1 MKARWSVLFL
11 SVGNVETTVNAV
23 ASVDDGGRKKPQGKR
38 ENLEICNISND
49 SQDLGKVAAEA
60 AISLAEVL
68 TEVPLNA
75 FH

>member
-1 MKARWSVLFL
+1 MKARWSVLIL
-11 SVGNVETTVNAV
+11 SVGNIETTVDTV
-23 ASVDDGGRKKPQGKR
+23 ASVGDGGREKPPGKR

-49 SQDLGKVAAEA
+49 SKDLGKVAAEA